1 VDFMDGRTVERIAA
15 PIWSQEYGA
24 RPVAALDQRGHP
36 GEAMASFSRPTPGAG
51 ANSVGRVLCGWHLRT
66 RQKGGPKVG
75 KTKRGK
81 GTKLMVLVDGAGTPL
96 GLHVAAASPAEVTL
110 LDATLATVHVPRAHR
125 AGRPRQRPD
134 RLIADRGYDSNA
146 VRAALDT
153 RGIQPI
159 IPARS
164 NNRRA
169 THQDGR
175 CLRRYRRRWIVERS
189 NAWLYNFRRLVVRYE
204 RSADI
209 YTALV
214 HLACALITLKRV
226 FG

>member
-1 VDFMDGRTVERIAA
+1 MDGRTVERTAA
-15 PIWSQEYGA
+15 AIRPEKYGP
-24 RPVAALDQRGHP
+24 RLPAALDRGRHP
-36 GEAMASFSRPTPGAG
+36 GEIVASLPGPTPGARTD
-51 ANSVGRVLCGWHLRT
+51 SVGRRLCRWHLRS
-66 RQKGGPKVG
+66 RQKGGAKVG

-110 LDATLATVHVPRAHR
+110 LDATLATVHVSRAHR
-125 AGRPRQRPD
+125 AGRPRHRPD

-146 VRAALDT
+146 VRAALAT
-153 RGIQPI
+153 RSIQPI

-164 NNRRA
+164 NNRQA

-189 NAWLYNFRRLVVRYE
+189 HAWLYNFRRLVVRYE
-204 RSADI
+204 RSAEI

>member
-1 VDFMDGRTVERIAA
+1 MDGRTVERIATTRRA
-15 PIWSQEYGA
+15 QEHGP
-24 RPVAALDQRGHP
+24 RPLAALDPGGHP
-36 GEAMASFSRPTPGAG
+36 GEFVARLPGPTPRAR
-51 ANSVGRVLCGWHLRT
+51 ADSVGRVFCRWHLRT
-66 RQKGGPKVG
+66 CQKRGPKVG

-204 RSADI
+204 RSVTI

-214 HLACALITLKRV
+214 HVACALITLNSFRA
-226 FG
+226 

>member
-1 VDFMDGRTVERIAA
+1 
-15 PIWSQEYGA
+15 
-24 RPVAALDQRGHP
+24 
-36 GEAMASFSRPTPGAG
+36 MASFSRPTPGAG
-51 ANSVGRVLCGWHLRT
+51 ANSVGRVLCGWHLRA

-81 GTKLMVLVDGAGTPL
+81 GTKLMVLVDGTGTPL

-125 AGRPRQRPD
+125 AGRPRQRPE

-146 VRAALDT
+146 VRTALDT
-153 RGIQPI
+153 RGIQPL

-164 NNRRA
+164 NNRQA

-189 NAWLYNFRRLVVRYE
+189 NAWLYNFRRVVVRYE
-204 RSADI
+204 RSAQI
-209 YTALV
+209 YTAMV

>member
-1 VDFMDGRTVERIAA
+1 M
-15 PIWSQEYGA
+15 
-24 RPVAALDQRGHP
+24 
-36 GEAMASFSRPTPGAG
+36 
-51 ANSVGRVLCGWHLRT
+51 GRVFCRRHVRT

-175 CLRRYRRRWIVERS
+175 CLRRYCRRWIVERS

-204 RSADI
+204 RSAEI

>member
-1 VDFMDGRTVERIAA
+1 
-15 PIWSQEYGA
+15 
-24 RPVAALDQRGHP
+24 
-36 GEAMASFSRPTPGAG
+36 
-51 ANSVGRVLCGWHLRT
+51 
-66 RQKGGPKVG
+66 
-75 KTKRGK
+75 
-81 GTKLMVLVDGAGTPL
+81 MVLVDGAGTPL

-110 LDATLATVHVPRAHR
+110 LDATLATVYVPRAHH
-125 AGRPRQRPD
+125 AGRPRQRPA
-134 RLIADRGYDSNA
+134 RLIADRGYDSNT

-153 RGIQPI
+153 PGIQPI

-175 CLRRYRRRWIVERS
+175 YLRRYRRRWIVERS

-204 RSADI
+204 RSAEI

>member
-1 VDFMDGRTVERIAA
+1 
-15 PIWSQEYGA
+15 
-24 RPVAALDQRGHP
+24 
-36 GEAMASFSRPTPGAG
+36 
-51 ANSVGRVLCGWHLRT
+51 
-66 RQKGGPKVG
+66 
-75 KTKRGK
+75 
-81 GTKLMVLVDGAGTPL
+81 MVLVDGAGTPL
-96 GLHVAAASPAEVTL
+96 GFHVAAASPAEVTL
-110 LDATLATVHVPRAHR
+110 LAPTLATVRVSRAHR
-125 AGRPRQRPD
+125 AGRPRQRPE

-146 VRAALDT
+146 VRAALAT

-189 NAWLYNFRRLVVRYE
+189 HAWLYNFRRLVVRYE
-204 RSADI
+204 RSVAI

>member
-1 VDFMDGRTVERIAA
+1 MERIAA
-15 PIWSQEYGA
+15 TIWTQEYSP
-24 RPVAALDQRGHP
+24 RPVAALDAGRHL
-36 GEAMASFSRPTPGAG
+36 GEVVAGLSGPTPGAG
-51 ANSVGRVLCGWHLRT
+51 ADSVGRVLCRRHLRT

-110 LDATLATVHVPRAHR
+110 LEATLANVRVARAHR
-125 AGRPRQRPD
+125 AGRPRQRPT

-153 RGIQPI
+153 RGIQPL

-204 RSADI
+204 RSAEI

>member
-1 VDFMDGRTVERIAA
+1 MAAAA
-15 PIWSQEYGA
+15 P
-24 RPVAALDQRGHP
+24 AAG
-36 GEAMASFSRPTPGAG
+36 
-51 ANSVGRVLCGWHLRT
+51 
-66 RQKGGPKVG
+66 
-75 KTKRGK
+75 
-81 GTKLMVLVDGAGTPL
+81 
-96 GLHVAAASPAEVTL
+96 TL
-110 LDATLATVHVPRAHR
+110 LDATLETVRVPRAHR
-125 AGRPRQRPD
+125 AGRPCQRPE

-146 VRAALDT
+146 IRAALDT

-164 NNRRA
+164 NNRQA

-189 NAWLYNFRRLVVRYE
+189 HAWLYNFRRLVVRYE
-204 RSADI
+204 RSAEG

>member
-1 VDFMDGRTVERIAA
+1 MG
-15 PIWSQEYGA
+15 
-24 RPVAALDQRGHP
+24 
-36 GEAMASFSRPTPGAG
+36 
-51 ANSVGRVLCGWHLRT
+51 
-66 RQKGGPKVG
+66 
-75 KTKRGK
+75 
-81 GTKLMVLVDGAGTPL
+81 LVDGAGTPL

-110 LDATLATVHVPRAHR
+110 LDATLATVRVARAHR
-125 AGRPRQRPD
+125 AGRPRCRPD
-134 RLIADRGYDSNA
+134 RLIADRGYDSHA
-146 VRAALDT
+146 VRTALDT

-164 NNRRA
+164 NNHRA

-175 CLRRYRRRWIVERS
+175 CLRRYRRRWVVERS

-204 RSADI
+204 RSVEI

-226 FG
+226 FGGLLEARAFVPEPIMRLLSSVRIGHVPLRAKPARITASRNVSQPVLDVPDSPLVSDCLKA

>member
-1 VDFMDGRTVERIAA
+1 MDGCPMERTATA
-15 PIWSQEYGA
+15 IWPQKHGP
-24 RPVAALDQRGHP
+24 RPLAALDQSGHP
-36 GEAMASFSRPTPGAG
+36 GEAVASLSGPTPGAG
-51 ANSVGRVLCGWHLRT
+51 ADSVGRVLCRWHLRT
-66 RQKGGPKVG
+66 RQKGGLKVG

-110 LDATLATVHVPRAHR
+110 LEATLATVHIPRAHR
-125 AGRPRQRPD
+125 AGRPRQRPE
-134 RLIADRGYDSNA
+134 RLIADRGYDSNT
-146 VRAALDT
+146 VRAALNT

-189 NAWLYNFRRLVVRYE
+189 NAWLYNF
-204 RSADI
+204 
-209 YTALV
+209 
-214 HLACALITLKRV
+214 
-226 FG
+226 

>member
-1 VDFMDGRTVERIAA
+1 MG
-15 PIWSQEYGA
+15 
-24 RPVAALDQRGHP
+24 
-36 GEAMASFSRPTPGAG
+36 
-51 ANSVGRVLCGWHLRT
+51 
-66 RQKGGPKVG
+66 
-75 KTKRGK
+75 
-81 GTKLMVLVDGAGTPL
+81 LVDGAGTPL

-110 LDATLATVHVPRAHR
+110 LDATLATVRVARAHR
-125 AGRPRQRPD
+125 AGRPRCRPD

-146 VRAALDT
+146 VRTALDT

-164 NNRRA
+164 NNHRA

-175 CLRRYRRRWIVERS
+175 CLRRYRRRWVVERS

-204 RSADI
+204 RSVEI

-226 FG
+226 FGELLILQLYLRSISHCRPPWHTKIP

>member
-1 VDFMDGRTVERIAA
+1 M
-15 PIWSQEYGA
+15 A
-24 RPVAALDQRGHP
+24 RLSG
-36 GEAMASFSRPTPGAG
+36 PTPGTG
-51 ANSVGRVLCGWHLRT
+51 ADSVGRVLCGRHLRT
-66 RQKGGPKVG
+66 RQKGGRKVG

-110 LDATLATVHVPRAHR
+110 LEAILATVHVPRAHP
-125 AGRPRQRPD
+125 AGRPRRRPN

-146 VRAALDT
+146 VRTALDT

-164 NNRRA
+164 NNHRA
-169 THQDGR
+169 TQQDGR

-204 RSADI
+204 RSAEI

>member
-1 VDFMDGRTVERIAA
+1 PT
-15 PIWSQEYGA
+15 
-24 RPVAALDQRGHP
+24 AALDTGRHP
-36 GEAMASFSRPTPGAG
+36 GKAVARLSGPTARTRTDW
-51 ANSVGRVLCGWHLRT
+51 VGRMLCRWHLRPG
-66 RQKGGPKVG
+66 QKRGPKVG

-110 LDATLATVHVPRAHR
+110 LDATLATVHVPRAHH

-134 RLIADRGYDSNA
+134 RLIADRGYDSNTI
-146 VRAALDT
+146 RAALDT

-204 RSADI
+204 RSAEI